1 MRIGYI
7 GLGAMG
13 GALARH
19 LIGKFPLSVFDL
31 NQKAVESFVE
41 LGATATATPA
51 ELARNSDVIL
61 LCLPRSSDVQ
71 AVLFGPNGV
80 AEGLSAGKIV
90 VDQTSGVPSETRGFA
105 RQLEEMDVL
114 LFDAPV
120 SGAMATA
127 IAGTISIIASG
138 PDAAFRKALPVLQA
152 ISPNVFHCGERV
164 GNGQTMKT
172 VNNMMNV
179 SCRLATLEVVAMGR
193 KVGLSLEAMTNAINA
208 TTARNYTSQG
218 MLPAIAEGRQ
228 STKFWLALQVKDIHQ
243 AIGLAAEQKVPMPI
257 GGAAR
262 SILQI
267 GLNSLGKDA
276 QLEQMIGVIESMA
289 DTRFVDAPKPAG
301 SQEVK

>member
-1 MRIGYI
+1 
-7 GLGAMG
+7 
-13 GALARH
+13 
-19 LIGKFPLSVFDL
+19 LSVFDL
-31 NQKAVESFVE
+31 NQKVVDSFVE
-41 LGATATATPA
+41 LGATASATPA
-51 ELARNSDVIL
+51 ELARNSDIVL

-71 AVLFGPNGV
+71 AVLFGPDGV
-80 AEGLSAGKIV
+80 ATGLSAGKII
-90 VDQTSGVPSETRGFA
+90 VDQTSGVPSETREFA
-105 RQLEEMDVL
+105 RQLEELGVT

-138 PDAAFRKALPVLQA
+138 PQAAFEKALPILQT
-152 ISPNVFHCGERV
+152 ISPNVFQCGERV

-193 KVGLSLEAMTNAINA
+193 KFGLPLEKMTEAINA

-243 AIGLAAEQKVPMPI
+243 AITLAAEQKVPMPI
-257 GGAAR
+257 GGVAR

-267 GLNSLGKDA
+267 GLNTLGKDA

-289 DTRFVDAPKPAG
+289 DTKFVDAASRAESGEAK
-301 SQEVK
+301 

>member
-19 LIGKFPLSVFDL
+19 LVGKFQLSVFDL
-31 NQKAVESFVE
+31 NQKAVDSFVE
-41 LGATATATPA
+41 LGATSAATPA
-51 ELARNSDVIL
+51 ELARNSDVVL
-61 LCLPRSSDVQ
+61 LCLPRSSDVE
-71 AVLFGPNGV
+71 AVLFGPNGA
-80 AEGLSAGKIV
+80 AEGLVAGKIV
-90 VDQTSGVPSETRGFA
+90 VDQTSGVPAETRGFA
-105 RQLEEMDVL
+105 RRLEKTGVT

-138 PDAAFRKALPVLQA
+138 PQDAFQQALPVLQS

-193 KVGLSLEAMTNAINA
+193 KFGLPLELMTEAINA

-218 MLPAIAEGRQ
+218 MLPAIAQGRQ

-257 GGAAR
+257 GSAAR

-267 GLNSLGKDA
+267 GLNILGKDA

-289 DTRFVDAPKPAG
+289 DTTFVDAPKNVELG
-301 SQEVK
+301 EKK

>member
-31 NQKAVESFVE
+31 SQKAVESFVE
-41 LGATATATPA
+41 LGATAATTPA

-71 AVLFGPNGV
+71 AVLFGPSGV

-105 RQLEEMDVL
+105 RQLEEMGVS

-138 PDAAFRKALPVLQA
+138 PQDAFQKALPVLQS

-193 KVGLSLEAMTNAINA
+193 KFGLPLEVMTKAINA
-208 TTARNYTSQG
+208 TTAQNYTSQG

-289 DTRFVDAPKPAG
+289 DTKFVDAPTNANSREAK
-301 SQEVK
+301 

>member
-1 MRIGYI
+1 MRVGYI

-31 NQKAVESFVE
+31 NKKAVDSFVE
-41 LGATATATPA
+41 LGAAAAATPA
-51 ELARNSDVIL
+51 ELARNSDLIL
-61 LCLPRSSDVQ
+61 LCLPRSSDVH
-71 AVLFGPNGV
+71 AVLFGPDGV
-80 AEGLSAGKIV
+80 AQGLSAGKIV
-90 VDQTSGVPSETRGFA
+90 IDQTSGVPAETRAFA
-105 RQLEEMDVL
+105 RQLEQTDVSV
-114 LFDAPV
+114 FDAPV

-138 PDAAFRKALPVLQA
+138 PRDAFERALPVLQS

-179 SCRLATLEVVAMGR
+179 SCRLATLEIVAMGR
-193 KVGLSLEAMTNAINA
+193 KLGLPLELMTQAINA

-243 AIGLAAEQKVPMPI
+243 AISLAAGQKVPMPI

-262 SILQI
+262 SLLQI

-276 QLEQMIGVIESMA
+276 QLEQMIGIIESMA
-289 DTRFVDAPKPAG
+289 DTRFVDAPTTRDFREAK
-301 SQEVK
+301 

>member
-7 GLGAMG
+7 GLGVMG

-31 NQKAVESFVE
+31 SQKAVDSFVE
-41 LGATATATPA
+41 LGATAAATPA
-51 ELARNSDVIL
+51 DLARNSDVVL

-71 AVLFGPNGV
+71 TVLFGPNGV

-90 VDQTSGVPSETRGFA
+90 VDQTSGVPSETRAFA
-105 RQLEEMDVL
+105 RQLEEMGVS

-138 PDAAFRKALPVLQA
+138 PQNAFQKALPVLRS

-193 KVGLSLEAMTNAINA
+193 KFGLPLDVMTDAINA

-218 MLPAIAEGRQ
+218 MLPAIAQGRQ
-228 STKFWLALQVKDIHQ
+228 STRFWLALQVKDIHQ
-243 AIGLAAEQKVPMPI
+243 AITLAAEQKVPMPI

-289 DTRFVDAPKPAG
+289 DTKFVDAPTNAESREAK
-301 SQEVK
+301 

>member
-31 NQKAVESFVE
+31 NQKVVDSFVE
-41 LGATATATPA
+41 LGATASATPA
-51 ELARNSDVIL
+51 ELARNSDIVL

-71 AVLFGPNGV
+71 AVLFGPDGV
-80 AEGLSAGKIV
+80 ATGLSAGKII
-90 VDQTSGVPSETRGFA
+90 VDQTSGVPSETREFA
-105 RQLEEMDVL
+105 RQLEELGVT

-138 PDAAFRKALPVLQA
+138 PQAAFEKALPILQT
-152 ISPNVFHCGERV
+152 ISPNVFQCGERV

-193 KVGLSLEAMTNAINA
+193 KFGLPLEKMTEAINA

-243 AIGLAAEQKVPMPI
+243 AITLAAEQKVPMPI
-257 GGAAR
+257 GGVAR

-267 GLNSLGKDA
+267 GLNTLGKDA

-289 DTRFVDAPKPAG
+289 DTKFVDAASRAESGEAK
-301 SQEVK
+301 

>member
-19 LIGKFPLSVFDL
+19 LVGTFPLSVFDL
-31 NQKAVESFVE
+31 NQAAVESFVA
-41 LGATATATPA
+41 LGATRAATPA
-51 ELARNSDVIL
+51 ELARASDVIL

-105 RQLEEMDVL
+105 RQLEEMDVS

-138 PDAAFRKALPVLQA
+138 PDA
-152 ISPNVFHCGERV
+152 
-164 GNGQTMKT
+164 
-172 VNNMMNV
+172 
-179 SCRLATLEVVAMGR
+179 
-193 KVGLSLEAMTNAINA
+193 
-208 TTARNYTSQG
+208 
-218 MLPAIAEGRQ
+218 
-228 STKFWLALQVKDIHQ
+228 
-243 AIGLAAEQKVPMPI
+243 
-257 GGAAR
+257 
-262 SILQI
+262 
-267 GLNSLGKDA
+267 
-276 QLEQMIGVIESMA
+276 
-289 DTRFVDAPKPAG
+289 
-301 SQEVK
+301 

>member
-1 MRIGYI
+1 MRVGYI

-31 NQKAVESFVE
+31 NKKAVDSFVE
-41 LGATATATPA
+41 LGAAAAATPA
-51 ELARNSDVIL
+51 ELARNSDLIL

-71 AVLFGPNGV
+71 AVLFGPDGV
-80 AEGLSAGKIV
+80 AQGASAGKIV
-90 VDQTSGVPSETRGFA
+90 IDQTSGVPAETRAFA
-105 RQLEEMDVL
+105 LQLEETGVL

-138 PDAAFRKALPVLQA
+138 PRDAFERALPVLQS

-179 SCRLATLEVVAMGR
+179 SCRLATLEVVAMG
-193 KVGLSLEAMTNAINA
+193 KKLGLSLELMTQAINA
-208 TTARNYTSQG
+208 TTARSYTSQG

-228 STKFWLALQVKDIHQ
+228 STRFWLALQVKDIHQ
-243 AIGLAAEQKVPMPI
+243 AISLAAGQKVPMPI

-262 SILQI
+262 SLLQI

-289 DTRFVDAPKPAG
+289 DTRFVDAPTSSDRREA
-301 SQEVK
+301 E